1 MNRKPLSLQRL
12 HRENGVKAVHKF
24 DVIGEVSRVIRDCC
38 VEYRSRTIKRSNI
51 VKKWTFLHPDHDRPM
66 GIGSLSSN
74 KVRRAIKVLARCAVL
89 DRTDTH
95 VVVRDVKK
103 LIAFCEVSYDRP
115 GILLDIPDDVL

>member
-66 GIGSLSSN
+66 GIGSL
-74 KVRRAIKVLARCAVL
+74 ARCAVL